1 MRTID
6 VGAPILSMHSIR
18 EQGGADDVQA
28 LVDLFGTLFESYTDV
43 AAKLQVE

>member
-18 EQGGADDVQA
+18 EQAGAQDVDA
-28 LVDLFGTLFESYTDV
+28 LIDLFTAFFERYTAV
-43 AAKLQVE
+43 AATLQVD